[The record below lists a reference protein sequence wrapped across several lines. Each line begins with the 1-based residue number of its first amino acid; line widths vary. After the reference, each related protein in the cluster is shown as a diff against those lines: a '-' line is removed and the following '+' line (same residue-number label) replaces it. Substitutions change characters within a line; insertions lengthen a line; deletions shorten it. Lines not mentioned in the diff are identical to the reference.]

1 MSVGK
6 LTGPKKAAIL
16 LLALGEDAAAEV
28 LKNLEEVEIQQVGYF
43 MTRFTD
49 IAPEEVDIVLEEFY
63 RNSVTQEEGVNI
75 NASPDFV
82 RNALNK
88 AVGPD
93 RAKELSDNLSA
104 TGEDSGLDAL
114 RFIEPV
120 MISNYIRNEHPQTI
134 ALVLSYLSNLEQAST
149 VLRTLPESVQ
159 ADVIINVQG
168 DEPFIDSNSL
178 RALIDCFREDQE
190 QRIDL
195 ASLMVAITDK
205 TSIDN
210 PNVVKV
216 VTDLSGKALYFS
228 RSAIPFHRDPSPEAC
243 CYKHKGVYAFRRSA
257 LLAFPKLIMGPL
269 ERAEKIEAIRYLE
282 HGKRL
287 QMIETSVDAPGIDT
301 RADLEDAIA
310 NFKKLNS

>member
-1 MSVGK
+1 MIPARLASSRLPEK
-6 LTGPKKAAIL
+6 MIL
-16 LLALGEDAAAEV
+16 DLCGLPVILRTYE
-28 LKNLEEVEIQQVGYF
+28 
-43 MTRFTD
+43 
-49 IAPEEVDIVLEEFY
+49 
-63 RNSVTQEEGVNI
+63 
-75 NASPDFV
+75 
-82 RNALNK
+82 
-88 AVGPD
+88 AV
-93 RAKELSDNLSA
+93 KA
-104 TGEDSGLDAL
+104 TGLFDEVIVVTDSKKIATLTEGHGAL
-114 RFIEPV
+114 
-120 MISNYIRNEHPQTI
+120 TI
-134 ALVLSYLSNLEQAST
+134 LSQKDHETGSDRIAEAA
-149 VLRTLPESVQ
+149 ESVQ

-216 VTDLSGKALYFS
+216 VTDLTGKALYFS
-228 RSAIPFHRDPSPEAC
+228 RSAIPFHRDPSPTIR